1 MGIRYDNR
9 KIRTNRSQ
17 ASKEA
22 RDRRGL
28 KRVQQY
34 TTPRFPEISPSDY
47 ASISSQ
53 QHEWTYGDRY
63 YKLAAKY
70 YGDSELHWI
79 IVTVNNITSR
89 YDWPLDQVALSD
101 FVNDKYDNP
110 DGIHH
115 YEINATSGDTT
126 KKLIVASDTEG
137 ALPVTNYEH
146 EQNENDNKRR
156 IRLLDVAYIQQFT
169 KDFERL
175 IKRRR

>member
-1 MGIRYDNR
+1 MSYF
-9 KIRTNRSQ
+9 
-17 ASKEA
+17 E
-22 RDRRGL
+22 
-28 KRVQQY
+28 
-34 TTPRFPEISPSDY
+34 RFPLY
-47 ASISSQ
+47 AYDLEDTQNQTLITDILRRVNLKSNVAANTLVFDEYNVQ
-53 QHEWTYGDRY
+53 DGDQPDIVAR
-63 YKLAAKY
+63 KY
-70 YGDSELHWI
+70 YGDSELHWV

-146 EQNENDNKRR
+146 EETLNDNKRR
-156 IRLLDVAYIQQFT
+156 IRILDRAYVSKFT
-169 KDFERL
+169 EEFRNL
-175 IKRRR
+175 IRR

>member
-1 MGIRYDNR
+1 MSYF
-9 KIRTNRSQ
+9 
-17 ASKEA
+17 E
-22 RDRRGL
+22 
-28 KRVQQY
+28 
-34 TTPRFPEISPSDY
+34 RFPLY
-47 ASISSQ
+47 AYDLEDTQNQTLI
-53 QHEWTYGDRY
+53 TDILRRVNLKGNV
-63 YKLAAKY
+63 AANTLVFDQYNVQDGEQPDIVARKY

-101 FVNDKYDNP
+101 FVNDKYSSP
-110 DGIHH
+110 SGIHH

-126 KKLIVASDTEG
+126 KKLIVASDTDG
-137 ALPVTNYEH
+137 ATPITNYEH

-169 KDFERL
+169 KEFERL

>member
-1 MGIRYDNR
+1 MTYF
-9 KIRTNRSQ
+9 
-17 ASKEA
+17 E
-22 RDRRGL
+22 
-28 KRVQQY
+28 
-34 TTPRFPEISPSDY
+34 RFPLY
-47 ASISSQ
+47 AYDLEDTQNQTLI
-53 QHEWTYGDRY
+53 TDILRRVNLKGNV
-63 YKLAAKY
+63 AANTLVFDQYNVQDGEQPDIVARKY

-126 KKLIVASDTEG
+126 KKLIVSSDTAG

-146 EQNENDNKRR
+146 EEIQNDNKRR
-156 IRLLDVAYIQQFT
+156 IRILDRAYVSKFT
-169 KDFERL
+169 DEFRNL
-175 IKRRR
+175 IRR